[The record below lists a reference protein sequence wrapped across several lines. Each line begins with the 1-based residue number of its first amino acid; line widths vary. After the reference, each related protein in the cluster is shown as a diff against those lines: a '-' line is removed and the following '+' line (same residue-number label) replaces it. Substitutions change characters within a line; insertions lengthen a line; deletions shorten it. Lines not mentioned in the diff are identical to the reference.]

1 MRSRI
6 SAFGKR
12 VFSAAFFAG
21 RHLPAEERAA
31 FSCGENAVR
40 PYSLYVMKSIRFIF
54 SYMHGKRALFFFL
67 LAMVA
72 ALGMILLLPT
82 IIIGN
87 LVDHVLEAETALT
100 WVEHALGIQLGMSKA
115 QMLIRYVLGVVCITL
130 FSTMLRYLVHYV
142 LHKIAYKTGGRI
154 RLALYEKLQALS
166 ADFYAH
172 TPSGELIA
180 NLTSDINLIE
190 DMICNQSY
198 NWIKSIS
205 LFIFTVGMLFYYNT
219 ELTLMLTAF
228 LPVIAVLS
236 FIIFRYTRALHRR
249 LRDKFSDMNTYVNE
263 NLGAYRVV
271 KAFAREPYEN
281 GRLTKIST
289 EYQDIAVDNA
299 KQRLKISTPLHLVSR
314 LMSIFGLCV
323 AAIYVIRGD
332 MTIGMLTIFNTFVF
346 NLQEPIRTITNLI
359 SVTQQVMV
367 SAQKIYDLYTTD
379 PDVENSHHLQSKH
392 GRIRTI
398 EFRDVSLDLGGH
410 RILDHINLKIKAGET
425 LAIMGPTG
433 AGKTIL
439 ISLLIRLY
447 DPTEGSIYINGVDI
461 RRIDL
466 QKLRREIAIATQDV
480 FLFSDTIDSNIAYS
494 NPDMSE
500 EMVHQMAETAQAAD
514 FIEKLSDG
522 YDTIIGERGIGLSG
536 GQRQRIALARAVAK
550 DSSLIILD
558 DTTSAVDMETEVS
571 ILQELRKI
579 TNKTKIIVAQRIT
592 SVQDADE
599 IIILQQGKITE
610 RGKHE
615 ELLALNGYY
624 TEIYRIAHQDEEVE
638 IHG

>member
-1 MRSRI
+1 MRGR
-6 SAFGKR
+6 K
-12 VFSAAFFAG
+12 VAFF
-21 RHLPAEERAA
+21 L
-31 FSCGENAVR
+31 
-40 PYSLYVMKSIRFIF
+40 
-54 SYMHGKRALFFFL
+54 L
-67 LAMVA
+67 LAMVIVTTVLA
-72 ALGMILLLPT
+72 LLPAVV
-82 IIIGN
+82 IGN
-87 LVDHVLEAETALT
+87 LVDNVLYEKRSISV
-100 WVEHALGIQLGMSKA
+100 VENLLGITADAGIT
-115 QMLIRYVLGVVCITL
+115 QMLIRYIVGIVIISLT
-130 FSTMLRYLVHYV
+130 STAVRYFIHVS
-142 LHKIAYKTGGRI
+142 LHLICVRTGGRI
-154 RLALYEKLQALS
+154 RVALYEKLQTLS
-166 ADFYAH
+166 AGFYAR

-180 NLTSDINLIE
+180 NLNSDVSLIQ
-190 DMICNQSY
+190 DMIYAYSY
-198 NWIKSIS
+198 DWIRNVS
-205 LFIFTVGMLFYYNT
+205 LFIFTLFMLFYYNV

-228 LPVIAVLS
+228 LPVFTLLS
-236 FIIFRYTRALHRR
+236 FIIFRYTRTLHQR

-271 KAFAREPYEN
+271 KAFAREDYEN
-281 GRLTKIST
+281 GRLNVIST
-289 EYQDIAVDNA
+289 EYKDIAIDNA
-299 KQRLKISTPLHLVSR
+299 KKRLKLSTPLHLVAR

-323 AAIYVIRGD
+323 AAIYVINGE

-346 NLQEPIRTITNLI
+346 NLQEPVRNITNLI
-359 SVTQQVMV
+359 SVTQQVLV
-367 SAQKIYDLYTTD
+367 SANKVYDLYSTE
-379 PDVENSHHLQSKH
+379 PEVENASHLYSKH

-410 RILDHINLKIKAGET
+410 RILDHINLKIKSGET

-461 RRIDL
+461 RRIEL
-466 QKLRREIAIATQDV
+466 QRLRREIAIATQDV

-494 NPDMSE
+494 NPNMSE
-500 EMVHQMAETAQAAD
+500 EMVHQMAETAQAAA
-514 FIEKLSDG
+514 FIEKLTDG

-579 TNKTKIIVAQRIT
+579 NNKSKIIVAQRVT
-592 SVQDADE
+592 SVQEADE
-599 IIILQQGKITE
+599 IIILQSGKITE

-615 ELLALNGYY
+615 DLLALNGYY
-624 TEIYRIAHQDEEVE
+624 AEIYRIAHQDEEV
-638 IHG
+638 GNDG

>member
-1 MRSRI
+1 ML
-6 SAFGKR
+6 FE
-12 VFSAAFFAG
+12 
-21 RHLPAEERAA
+21 L
-31 FSCGENAVR
+31 
-40 PYSLYVMKSIRFIF
+40 MKSIRFIF
-54 SYMHGKRALFFFL
+54 SNMHGKKFLFFFL
-67 LAMVA
+67 LLMVA
-72 ALGMILLLPT
+72 LIGLIVLLPT
-82 IIIGN
+82 ILIGN
-87 LVDHVLEAETALT
+87 LVDHVLEGEPSIT
-100 WVEHALGIQLGMSKA
+100 WIERVLGIQVGMDKA
-115 QMLIRYVLGVVCITL
+115 EMLIRYVLGVVAISL
-130 FSTMLRYLVHYV
+130 FSTGLRYLVHIL
-142 LHKIAYKTGGRI
+142 LHRIAFQTSGRI
-154 RLALYEKLQALS
+154 RMALYEKLQTLS

-172 TPSGELIA
+172 MPSGELIA
-180 NLTSDINLIE
+180 NMTSDISLIE
-190 DMICNQSY
+190 SMICSY
-198 NWIKSIS
+198 AYDWVKNIS
-205 LFIFTVGMLFYYNT
+205 LFIFTLYMLFYYNT
-219 ELTLMLTAF
+219 TLTLMLTAF
-228 LPVIAVLS
+228 LPVFAVLS
-236 FIIFRYTRALHRR
+236 FVIFRYTRLLHKR
-249 LRDKFSDMNTYVNE
+249 LRDKFSEMNVYVNE

-271 KAFAREPYEN
+271 KAFAREDYEN
-281 GRLTKIST
+281 QRLNKLST
-289 EYQDIAVDNA
+289 EYQDIAIDNA
-299 KQRLKISTPLHLVSR
+299 KKRLYFSTPLHLTAR

-323 AAIYVIRGD
+323 AAIYVIRGE
-332 MTIGMLTIFNTFVF
+332 MTVGMLTIFNTFVF
-346 NLQEPIRTITNLI
+346 NLQEPVRSITTLI
-359 SVTQQVMV
+359 SVTQQVLV
-367 SAQKIYDLYTTD
+367 SANKIYGLYTTE
-379 PDVENSHHLQSKH
+379 PDVGNASELQSKH
-392 GRIRTI
+392 GRIKTI
-398 EFRDVSLDLGGH
+398 EFRDVSLELDGC
-410 RILDHINLKIKAGET
+410 RILDHINLKISTGQT

-447 DPTEGSIYINGVDI
+447 DPTEGAIYINGVNA

-500 EMVHQMAETAQAAD
+500 EMVRQMAETAQAAD

-579 TNKTKIIVAQRIT
+579 TNKIKVIVAQRIS

-599 IIILQQGKITE
+599 IIILQNGRITE

-624 TEIYRIAHQDEEVE
+624 AEIYRIAHQNEEVE
-638 IHG
+638 LHG

>member
-1 MRSRI
+1 MR
-6 SAFGKR
+6 
-12 VFSAAFFAG
+12 
-21 RHLPAEERAA
+21 
-31 FSCGENAVR
+31 
-40 PYSLYVMKSIRFIF
+40 
-54 SYMHGKRALFFFL
+54 GKRALFFIL
-67 LAMVA
+67 LSLVA
-72 ALGMILLLPT
+72 VIGLIKLLPT
-82 IIIGN
+82 IVIGN
-87 LVDHVLEAETALT
+87 LVDHVLEAEKTVT
-100 WVEHALGIQLGMSKA
+100 PVEQILGIQIGMSQA
-115 QMLIRYVLGVVCITL
+115 QMLLRYVVGIIIITL
-130 FSTMLRYLVHYV
+130 VSTGLRYVVHYW
-142 LHKIAYKTGGRI
+142 LHKIAFETGGRI
-154 RLALYEKLQALS
+154 RTALYAKLQTLS

-180 NLTSDINLIE
+180 NLNSDINLIE

-198 NWIKSIS
+198 NWINSIS
-205 LFIFTVGMLFYYNT
+205 LFIFTLYMLFYYNT
-219 ELTLMLTAF
+219 QLTLMLTAF
-228 LPVIAVLS
+228 LPIFAILS
-236 FIIFRYTRALHRR
+236 FAIFRYTRFLHQR

-271 KAFAREPYEN
+271 KAFAREDYEN
-281 GRLTKIST
+281 ERLTKIST
-289 EYQDIAVDNA
+289 EYQDIAIDNA
-299 KQRLKISTPLHLVSR
+299 KKRLHISTPLHLVAR

-323 AAIYVIRGD
+323 AAIYVINGD
-332 MTIGMLTIFNTFVF
+332 MTVGMLTIFNTFVF
-346 NLQEPIRTITNLI
+346 NLQEPIRTITTLI
-359 SVTQQVMV
+359 STTQQVMV
-367 SAQKIYDLYTTD
+367 SANKIYGLYTTD
-379 PDVENSHHLQSKH
+379 PDVENAHHLQSKH

-410 RILDHINLKIKAGET
+410 RILDHINLKIDTGKT

-461 RRIDL
+461 RRIEL

-500 EMVHQMAETAQAAD
+500 ETVRAMAETAQAAD

-550 DSSLIILD
+550 DSSVIILD

-579 TNKTKIIVAQRIT
+579 TNKTKIIVAQRVT

-599 IIILQQGKITE
+599 IIILQNGRITE